1 MYISVVLLEAV
12 RPSQQWGKCELVGIN
27 KTNCENYLQCLS
39 ESILQGSFEQLD
51 NMLNDSHTD
60 VTTIVSD
67 FETRLLECSEIFKKV
82 RRPFVHKRNKP
93 WFDRDGKQLLYCLT
107 LQNISI

>member
-1 MYISVVLLEAV
+1 MSNVY
-12 RPSQQWGKCELVGIN
+12 GIN

-60 VTTIVSD
+60 VTTIVSE
-67 FETRLLECSEIFKKV
+67 FETRLLECSKIFKKV

-93 WFDRDGKQLLYCLT
+93 WFDRDCKQLLYCLT